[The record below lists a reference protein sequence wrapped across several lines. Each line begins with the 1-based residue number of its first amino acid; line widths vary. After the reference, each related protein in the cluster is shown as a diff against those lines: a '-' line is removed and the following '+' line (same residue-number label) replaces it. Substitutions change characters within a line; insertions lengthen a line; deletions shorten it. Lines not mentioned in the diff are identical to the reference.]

1 MTYTHIFVPTQGAP
15 FITKEDPQS
24 VVGGYIEVYN
34 QVPNVQ
40 DCLIHGMFL
49 QEGSSHPEDT
59 KAWNSVSNLL
69 KNHKKKITIYVN
81 EEGMMNC
88 CPNMAVIGV
97 NQSYG
102 ARPLM
107 GDICITLKTSRCR
120 DIIEELD
127 LKTFENYE
135 AYSVYRN
142 DRNEAEES
150 ESE

>member
-15 FITKEDPQS
+15 FITKEEDPQA

-40 DCLIHGMFL
+40 DCVIHGMFM
-49 QEGSSHPEDT
+49 EDGKGHPENV
-59 KAWNSVSNLL
+59 KAWRSVSNLL
-69 KNHKKKITIYVN
+69 KCHKKKITIYVN
-81 EEGMMNC
+81 EEGMMKC
-88 CPNMAVIGV
+88 FPNMAVIGI

-107 GDICITLKTSRCR
+107 GDICISLKTGRCR
-120 DIIEELD
+120 DIIAELD
-127 LKTFENYE
+127 LKTFDNYE
-135 AYSVYRN
+135 AYAKYITER
-142 DRNEAEES
+142 DES

>member
-15 FITKEDPQS
+15 FITKEDPS
-24 VVGGYIEVYN
+24 TVVGGYLEVYN

-49 QEGSSHPEDT
+49 QEETCHPDNV
-59 KAWNSVSNLL
+59 KAWNAVSNLL
-69 KNHKKKITIYVN
+69 KRHKKKITIYVN
-81 EEGMMNC
+81 EEGMMKC

-107 GDICITLKTSRCR
+107 GDICITLKTSRCK

-135 AYSVYRN
+135 AYRVYVIER
-142 DRNEAEES
+142 DES